1 MCQEETTSHVAYKT
15 LYKPDTGTELEDQ
28 DPLLVFAVSA
38 NTDTM
43 YFHQAMK
50 QPDKAQF
57 KQAMK
62 EEVESFDAKNNWKLL
77 HHSKLLQEPQ
87 FYLPYGT

>member
-1 MCQEETTSHVAYKT
+1 MSQETTYHVAYET
-15 LYKPDTGTELEDQ
+15 LYEPDMSTELEDQ
-28 DPLLVFAVSA
+28 DPLLVFAASA
-38 NTDTM
+38 DPDTM
-43 YFHQAMK
+43 YLHQAMQ
-50 QPDKAQF
+50 QPDKAHF
-57 KQAMK
+57 KQATK